1 MIEDA
6 KEQDFEDDNIE
17 DVAINGKGEGMRMSW
32 MALLIII
39 TWTSE
44 IR

>member
-1 MIEDA
+1 MLKKDL
-6 KEQDFEDDNIE
+6 DDDNIE

-39 TWTSE
+39 TWTSG